1 VSPKQLDIFSAPAK
15 ADSVSDTKPKKKRVK
30 RAPRRVKK
38 APMLVDAYRPEKAR
52 VEVEV
57 KAKVETKAKTPP
69 EPEIEASPSP
79 RIFTVSEITDGIS
92 NVIDDNF
99 VDVWVTGEVTDFR
112 NRTGRHFYFALKD
125 ADAKI
130 RAVIFGAGSRR
141 LGFDLEDGMELVCH
155 GRINIYAPQGSYSL
169 IVDHCEPKGLG
180 ALQKAFEQLKKKLH
194 DEGLFNP
201 ERKQPIPFLPK
212 RIGVITSPTG
222 AAIRDIVNVL
232 TRRYPNVEV
241 LLHPARVQGEGSAI
255 EVADAIERMND
266 IGELDVL
273 IVGRGGGSIE
283 DLWAFNEEVV
293 ARAIAASK
301 IPIISAV
308 GHEIDFTIAD
318 FVADARAPTPSAAA
332 EIAVPVV
339 AELIDKLGRYQEQM
353 KFALKQIIENR
364 RQGISALVGRL
375 GDPRR
380 RLDDLALRVDGLRER
395 VLFAVTTSMDTR
407 ASLLDRF
414 TSNLAHLSPLG
425 ILAKGYSVV
434 EGPDGHAVIDSK
446 SLSKDDELKLR
457 FHEGTAKA
465 RVTDTS
471 K

>member
-1 VSPKQLDIFSAPAK
+1 
-15 ADSVSDTKPKKKRVK
+15 
-30 RAPRRVKK
+30 
-38 APMLVDAYRPEKAR
+38 
-52 VEVEV
+52 
-57 KAKVETKAKTPP
+57 
-69 EPEIEASPSP
+69 
-79 RIFTVSEITDGIS
+79 
-92 NVIDDNF
+92 
-99 VDVWVTGEVTDFR
+99 
-112 NRTGRHFYFALKD
+112 
-125 ADAKI
+125 
-130 RAVIFGAGSRR
+130 
-141 LGFDLEDGMELVCH
+141 
-155 GRINIYAPQGSYSL
+155 
-169 IVDHCEPKGLG
+169 
-180 ALQKAFEQLKKKLH
+180 LQKAFEQLKKKLH